1 MDQYAVRL
9 GLSSSSAVTSRFR
22 GASGVE
28 EHHIMVRPTEY
39 GSIDVQLASVLDAYR
54 EALEAQGL
62 DPQTAVFRRFF
73 LSDVVN
79 QAPALDSEPLSSRS
93 NPQDPCAVSWV
104 GQPPS
109 PPAKVALW
117 AYHVNDP
124 VAELA
129 KTQEGCSLILDR
141 GELIHYWS
149 AGLAAAEA
157 PDSYEQTWNIL
168 RQYEACLRDFGCT
181 IADNLIRTW
190 FMVQNVDANY
200 QGLVVARRECFAER
214 GLTADTH
221 YIAST
226 GIEGDNADVAAR
238 VTLDAY
244 AIGGVRPQQVE
255 YLAALT
261 HLSPTHV
268 YGVTFERATS
278 VAYRD
283 RTHIH
288 VSGTASINHEGEV
301 LHTGDVCRQLD
312 RTLENVE
319 ALLQQGGATLQDM
332 QYFIVYVRDPSDH
345 AVAGRQM
352 VQRFPDAPMVVVT
365 APVCR
370 PGWLIEVEGMAV
382 VPAQRPNLPPF

>member
-1 MDQYAVRL
+1 MDRYAVRL
-9 GLSSSSAVTSRFR
+9 GLSSSSAVTSSFR
-22 GASGVE
+22 GAGGVE
-28 EHHIMVRPTEY
+28 EYHLMVRPTQY

-54 EALEAQGL
+54 EALDAQGL

-79 QAPALDSEPLSSRS
+79 QAAALDAELLSSRNS
-93 NPQDPCAVSWV
+93 PQDPCAVSWV

-124 VAELA
+124 AAELV
-129 KTQEGCSLILDR
+129 KTQEGPSLILDR
-141 GELIHYWS
+141 GELTHCWT
-149 AGLAAAEA
+149 AGLVSTDA
-157 PDSYEQTWNIL
+157 PDSYEQTWGIL
-168 RQYEACLRDFGCT
+168 RRYEACLRDWDCT
-181 IADNLIRTW
+181 LAGNLVRTW

-200 QGLVVARRECFAER
+200 HGLVVARRECFAER

-226 GIEGDNADVAAR
+226 GIEGDNADVSAK

-244 AIGGVRPQQVE
+244 AIGGVHPEQVE

-283 RTHIH
+283 RKHVHI
-288 VSGTASINHEGEV
+288 SGTASINHEGEI
-301 LHTGDVCRQLD
+301 LHAGDVSRQLD

-319 ALLQQGGATLQDM
+319 ALLRQGGATLQDM
-332 QYFIVYVRDPSDH
+332 RYFIVYVRDPSDH

-352 VQRFPDAPMVVVT
+352 LERFPGAPMVVVT

-370 PGWLIEVEGMAV
+370 PGWLIEVEGMAI
-382 VPAQRPNLPPF
+382 VPAHRPDLPPF